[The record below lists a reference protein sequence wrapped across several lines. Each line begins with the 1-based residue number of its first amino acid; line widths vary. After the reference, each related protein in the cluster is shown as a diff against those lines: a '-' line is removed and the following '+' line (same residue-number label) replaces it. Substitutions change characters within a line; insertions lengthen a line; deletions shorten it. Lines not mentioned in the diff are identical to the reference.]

1 MIAYFDCFSG
11 ISGDMMLGALVDAGV
26 SPLKLKRGLSR
37 IPLSGYGLKTGG
49 VQRAGIRATKVDVVL
64 KGSGGGGQGARK
76 WKDIT
81 KLIQNSTLSDAV
93 KQKGLAIFRRLF
105 EAEARA
111 HGSRYDRIHLHELA
125 AVDCVVDIFGV
136 LIGLDI
142 LGVHS
147 VYSSPLNV
155 GSGSVQTEHG
165 MLPVPAPATVELLKN
180 IPLYSSGVK
189 AELTTPTGAVLIS
202 SLSCGFGPVP
212 EITVSKTGTGAG
224 TANFMQQPNV
234 LRLYIGNGPEAV
246 KSADE
251 GIVVIETN
259 IDDMNPQVYEY
270 VMNRLLKKGALDVFL
285 TQVIM
290 KKGRPGI
297 ILTVLCHDRKKDALI
312 DIILRETTS
321 IGIRFYTAERKV
333 LDRDIRT
340 VKTGYGT
347 VDVKISRIGTDKSRT
362 SVEYED
368 CRKIARKFKIPLL
381 EVMKTIGCTHKSV
394 RSKK

>member
-37 IPLSGYGLKTGG
+37 IPLSGFGLKTGG

-64 KGSGGGGQGARK
+64 KGSGAGGQGARK

-111 HGSRYDRIHLHELA
+111 HGSRHDRIHLHELA

-212 EITVSKTGTGAG
+212 EITVS
-224 TANFMQQPNV
+224 
-234 LRLYIGNGPEAV
+234 
-246 KSADE
+246 
-251 GIVVIETN
+251 
-259 IDDMNPQVYEY
+259 
-270 VMNRLLKKGALDVFL
+270 
-285 TQVIM
+285 
-290 KKGRPGI
+290 
-297 ILTVLCHDRKKDALI
+297 
-312 DIILRETTS
+312 
-321 IGIRFYTAERKV
+321 
-333 LDRDIRT
+333 
-340 VKTGYGT
+340 GT
-347 VDVKISRIGTDKSRT
+347 V
-362 SVEYED
+362 
-368 CRKIARKFKIPLL
+368 RKQ
-381 EVMKTIGCTHKSV
+381 
-394 RSKK
+394 